1 MNGSGCSSTADIIG
15 LAEREHASR
24 ADMVARFFNTTAFAQ
39 PAAGT
44 HGSSGRGILTG
55 PALVNTDF
63 AVLKDFVVREGYRFQ
78 FRTEFFNLF
87 NQVNFNN
94 PITVLTNGQFGQIRG
109 ARAGRTVQ
117 LGLKFL
123 W

>member
-1 MNGSGCSSTADIIG
+1 
-15 LAEREHASR
+15 
-24 ADMVARFFNTTAFAQ
+24 
-39 PAAGT
+39 
-44 HGSSGRGILTG
+44 
-55 PALVNTDF
+55 VNTDF
-63 AVLKDFVVREGYRFQ
+63 AALKDFVLREGYRFQ

-87 NQVNFNN
+87 NQVNFSN
-94 PITVLTNGQFGQIRG
+94 PITALTNGQFGQIRG